1 MTSTTGPAR
10 SPAPFHCRVLHHHH
24 WVVRST
30 EDGALFEACRDCGK
44 ERPDGGFG
52 GAAPIIG

>member
-1 MTSTTGPAR
+1 MNTTGRYRA
-10 SPAPFHCRVLHHHH
+10 SAPFRCRVLHSHH

-30 EDGALFEACRDCGK
+30 DDGERYEACRDCGK

-52 GAAPIIG
+52 GVVISGG